1 MEPRP
6 PQFNATA
13 LLASL
18 HQHRVDHVVIGALA
32 ARLHGSTRPTTNADT
47 VPDQSHENL
56 QRLTNMLARRNARIW
71 LPEFDRPL
79 DLQLDPGTI
88 AAVPVLRLRTDHGDL
103 NIVNRPAGLPGG
115 YPELAERAAI
125 RTVGGVPVQVA
136 TTIDLIRSAAA
147 LDRDKD
153 RAVWPSLRALQ
164 QLTEREGPQIPVV
177 EQPSEP
183 ATTAPGDPF
192 HEALA
197 ASGQL
202 AVVFDEIRPAVAASR
217 RQLRL
222 ALDDAMYEGPSK
234 LLDRRIAIARGATMH
249 ALEQLA
255 LLRAE
260 LRPGLTQGSVRELPA
275 AVGNHNEAPN
285 LAYQAEE
292 RMITTLQTFADI
304 GRCGTRKGVQR
315 LLTEARLHVSAADG
329 RLDLLEIDLERQ
341 ARGLCRPDPSRV
353 KQADVDL
360 GRD

>member
-71 LPEFDRPL
+71 LPDFDRPL

-115 YPELAERAAI
+115 YPELAGRAEI

-153 RAVWPSLRALQ
+153 QAVLASLRALQ
-164 QLTEREGPQIPVV
+164 QLTEREGPQTVV
-177 EQPSEP
+177 LDTPPEP
-183 ATTAPGDPF
+183 AMSAPVDPF
-192 HEALA
+192 HAALA

-202 AVVFDEIRPAVAASR
+202 AMVFDEIRPAVAAAR

-222 ALDDAMYEGPSK
+222 AIDDAMYEGPSK
-234 LLDRRIAIARGATMH
+234 LLDRRIAIARSATMH
-249 ALEQLA
+249 ALEKLA
-255 LLRAE
+255 PLRAE
-260 LRPGLTQGSVRELPA
+260 LQPGLTQADLGEPPRAL
-275 AVGNHNEAPN
+275 GNQHLTPN
-285 LAYQAEE
+285 LAYQAQGKI
-292 RMITTLQTFADI
+292 MTTLQALADI
-304 GRCGTRKGVQR
+304 GRSGNKEEVQR
-315 LLTEARLHVSAADG
+315 SLTEARLNLSAADG
-329 RLDLLEIDLERQ
+329 NLDFLEIDLERQ
-341 ARGLCRPDPSRV
+341 ARGLCRTGAQRV
-353 KQADVDL
+353 NQPDVDL